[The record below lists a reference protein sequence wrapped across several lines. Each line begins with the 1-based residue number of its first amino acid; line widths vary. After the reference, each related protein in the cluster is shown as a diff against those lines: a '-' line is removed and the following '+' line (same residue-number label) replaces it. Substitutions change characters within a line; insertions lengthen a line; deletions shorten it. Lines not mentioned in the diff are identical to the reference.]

1 MSQPP
6 VLAFPHAR
14 HTPLACSSTPPHTQV
29 INALAAEL
37 ATARV
42 GGEGG
47 GEGSGEV
54 VDAVSLETVR
64 DTLEAA
70 LDEEI
75 RVAEGDEVRRLRSIF
90 RFAVRT
96 CTVATVIGI
105 VTIVWVLTWIPK

>member
-1 MSQPP
+1 M
-6 VLAFPHAR
+6 
-14 HTPLACSSTPPHTQV
+14 
-29 INALAAEL
+29 
-37 ATARV
+37 
-42 GGEGG
+42 
-47 GEGSGEV
+47 